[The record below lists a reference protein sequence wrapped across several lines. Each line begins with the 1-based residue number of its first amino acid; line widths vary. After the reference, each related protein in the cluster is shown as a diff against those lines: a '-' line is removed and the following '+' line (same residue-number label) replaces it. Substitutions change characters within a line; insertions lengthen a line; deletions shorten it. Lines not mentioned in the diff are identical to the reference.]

1 MDIDEVMWFIR
12 SGVSSAL
19 SRRSASARHSSVRY
33 CNGDIGTSFPF
44 PLYRTGAGACQCDGS
59 LTAGGGLDYPLAVSR
74 PEAPR
79 RIWEIDFLRGL
90 AIILMV
96 GYHLLFDL
104 GEFRGVERFLGF
116 STDLSTL
123 AWTIAQ
129 YFFATVFVALSGI
142 SSTLTR
148 SNVRRGLRL
157 LAVSLAVSAVTYV
170 FDPASAVYFGILQ
183 CLAVSMLLYGAAFE
197 RAGASACAAWGGLV
211 IGFSA
216 ALPALRKALAFRFD
230 WLLPFGLHSP
240 TFSSFDYFPL
250 IPWFGVF
257 LVGAALGKSVY
268 APRRSLLPWRPPA
281 TFVNVAGRFSL
292 LIYIVHQPVIMGIL
306 YLLGPAK

>member
-1 MDIDEVMWFIR
+1 M
-12 SGVSSAL
+12 
-19 SRRSASARHSSVRY
+19 
-33 CNGDIGTSFPF
+33 
-44 PLYRTGAGACQCDGS
+44 
-59 LTAGGGLDYPLAVSR
+59 SR
-74 PEAPR
+74 PEARP

-90 AIILMV
+90 SILLMV
-96 GYHLLFDL
+96 RYHLLFDL
-104 GEFRGVERFLGF
+104 AEIRGVERFLGF
-116 STDLSTL
+116 STDLSTT

-129 YFFATVFVALSGI
+129 FFFATVFIVLSGV

-157 LAVSLAVSAVTYV
+157 LAVSLVVSAATYV
-170 FDPASAVYFGILQ
+170 FDPASTVYFGILQ

-197 RAGASACAAWGGLV
+197 KAVPIVLTLAGAAVAGL
-211 IGFSA
+211 GP
-216 ALPALRKALAFRFD
+216 ALPSIRRALALRFD

-250 IPWFGVF
+250 IPWFGIF
-257 LVGAALGKSVY
+257 LVGAALGKSIY
-268 APRRSLLPWRPPA
+268 APRRSLLPWRLPV
-281 TFVNVAGRFSL
+281 TFVNVAGRYSL